1 QMQEAA
7 MRLKS
12 VTTINTLLLIAVCLA
27 LGATL
32 WWSERAL
39 ERPYLLMARYLELSQ
54 QFQDRLARNIQD
66 YLGSGD
72 ALRHSAAMQALEM
85 LAQAVHTLPAQFA
98 GQLRPS
104 LQQLAQFAGSGLLAA
119 GKLAGDPRGL
129 LLQAERELAST
140 LQQLDSYARQSD
152 QPQAGAYQEPLFA
165 ASRHLLRS
173 EEHTS

>member
-1 QMQEAA
+1 

-72 ALRHSAAMQALEM
+72 ALRHSETMQALET
-85 LAQAVHTLPAQFA
+85 LAQGVDTLPEQFA
-98 GQLRPS
+98 EQLRPS
-104 LQQLAQFAGSGLLAA
+104 LEQLASSPAA
-119 GKLAGDPRGL
+119 SCWPQESWQAIPRGCCFRPSGNWRAPCSSWTAMPDRATGHR
-129 LLQAERELAST
+129 QALIRSPC
-140 LQQLDSYARQSD
+140 S
-152 QPQAGAYQEPLFA
+152 QPA
-165 ASRHLLRS
+165 AICCA
-173 EEHTS
+173 

>member
-1 QMQEAA
+1 

-54 QFQDRLARNIQD
+54 QLQDRLGRNIQD

-72 ALRHSAAMQALEM
+72 ALRHSEA
-85 LAQAVHTLPAQFA
+85 
-98 GQLRPS
+98 
-104 LQQLAQFAGSGLLAA
+104 
-119 GKLAGDPRGL
+119 
-129 LLQAERELAST
+129 
-140 LQQLDSYARQSD
+140 
-152 QPQAGAYQEPLFA
+152 
-165 ASRHLLRS
+165 
-173 EEHTS
+173 